1 MSGVSSMNVVEAKTI
16 LETLARGIDPA
27 TGEIFAEQSPF
38 NNPQVI
44 RALFLAAQD
53 LENHGQGEP
62 AGQAERERS
71 KNAGRSWPPQEDE
84 ALLRDFDAGMS
95 VKVSLQDT
103 AVARAQS
110 TPASCV
116 WGVWRH

>member
-1 MSGVSSMNVVEAKTI
+1 MNAVEAKTT

-44 RALFLAAQD
+44 RALFFAAKE
-53 LENHGQGEP
+53 LERLNQSAP
-62 AGQAERERS
+62 AARAERERPT
-71 KNAGRSWPPQEDE
+71 NAGRSWPPEEDA

-95 VKVSLQDT
+95 AKDLAVKHGRTKGAIDSRLVRLGR
-103 AVARAQS
+103 VE
-110 TPASCV
+110 
-116 WGVWRH
+116 H